1 MVERIR
7 ELCREK
13 GISILKLEMACGFSN
28 GSVNKWSRQ
37 SPSAD
42 KLLTVASFFGVSM
55 EYLLTGKQPTVTD
68 GLSEEAIMTANIID
82 ALPPERR
89 RLLLALVQELA
100 SAPSDPASSAK
111 SP

>member
-42 KLLTVASFFGVSM
+42 MLLTVASYFGVSM
-55 EYLLTGKQPTVTD
+55 ESLPLRQKTKPEIPKDFGLFPYLTGSF
-68 GLSEEAIMTANIID
+68 GILSF
-82 ALPPERR
+82 
-89 RLLLALVQELA
+89 
-100 SAPSDPASSAK
+100 
-111 SP
+111 